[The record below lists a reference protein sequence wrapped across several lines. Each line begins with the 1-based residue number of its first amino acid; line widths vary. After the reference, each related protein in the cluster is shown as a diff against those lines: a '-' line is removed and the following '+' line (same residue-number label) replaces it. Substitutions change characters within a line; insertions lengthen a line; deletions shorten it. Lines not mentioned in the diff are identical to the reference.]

1 LEQAKRL
8 SAIEKSLLGVVSAVT
23 QTPSKNVRKA
33 RLASSVATAKL
44 AGVATTAGI
53 WGAVSTLGF
62 AGNGTAIL
70 TLHGAASTSAT
81 LAWIGGLV
89 GGGMAAGAIIL
100 PVTGIAAGAAASM
113 YVRRKL
119 HGRPRK
125 LDELQYFEE
134 EILFGADKLL
144 RPIDT
149 VSQEGAIH
157 PSADE
162 LRVYAH
168 DGLLPLI
175 EQVERH
181 LPNDRGDTTDH
192 VQRNDFS
199 ETIMPKYQKQ
209 LRKHCQILRKHA
221 DILARPRKKPLFERV
236 GNTVGRLGWG
246 KRKPSSN
253 SPETSRLASV
263 VLAVTFQRLLDD
275 KIAMLELENDLVL
288 EALKRSTGRLENA
301 SVDELSSYVQD
312 LSPEQLKG
320 VVSNTKGIY
329 HELLYIERYNA
340 SGAETVAQI
349 MGPVNYPGADVQF
362 FLDDHVVRE
371 VQLKAVSSPSLVY
384 EHLERYPDIEIL
396 VTEETAA
403 MLEGIE
409 SSGLSNAVL
418 SQEVAQRMEALQGE
432 GVLEELTDAVLTSVF
447 VTSGF
452 AIWSVLARREDQK
465 FDFKP
470 YLSNAGIAVGAAT
483 AVEAMVVVAGG

>member
-1 LEQAKRL
+1 
-8 SAIEKSLLGVVSAVT
+8 
-23 QTPSKNVRKA
+23 
-33 RLASSVATAKL
+33 VATAKL
-44 AGVATTAGI
+44 AGAATTAGI
-53 WGAVSTLGF
+53 WGAVSTLGT
-62 AGNGTAIL
+62 AGTGTAIG
-70 TLHGAASTSAT
+70 TLSGAASTSAT

-149 VSQEGAIH
+149 VSQEDAIQ
-157 PSADE
+157 PTADE

-175 EQVERH
+175 DQIEKY
-181 LPNDRGDTTDH
+181 LPDDRVDTVDDA
-192 VQRNDFS
+192 RAKDFS
-199 ETIMPKYQKQ
+199 ETVMPKYQKQ

-221 DILARPRKKPLFERV
+221 EVLAMPRKKPLLERL
-236 GNTVGRLGWG
+236 GNTVGRIAWR
-246 KRKPSSN
+246 KRSSPSIVPGS
-253 SPETSRLASV
+253 SRLASV
-263 VLAVTFQRLLDD
+263 VLAVTFQRLLGD

-329 HELLYIERYNA
+329 HELLFAEMHNE
-340 SGAETVAQI
+340 SGAETVAEV
-349 MGPVNYPGADVQF
+349 MEATSYPGVDVEF
-362 FLDDHVVRE
+362 FLDNHVVRE

-483 AVEAMVVVAGG
+483 AVEAMVEAAGG

>member
-1 LEQAKRL
+1 MRQERRLEE
-8 SAIEKSLLGVVSAVT
+8 IEKSLLGVVSAVT
-23 QTPSKNVRKA
+23 QTPSKNVRQA

-44 AGVATTAGI
+44 AGAATTAGI
-53 WGAVSTLGF
+53 WGAVSTLGT
-62 AGNGTAIL
+62 AGTGTAIGAL
-70 TLHGAASTSAT
+70 SGAASTSAT

-144 RPIDT
+144 RPIDV
-149 VSQEGAIH
+149 VSQKDAIQ
-157 PSADE
+157 PTADE

-175 EQVERH
+175 DQIEKH
-181 LPNDRGDTTDH
+181 LPDDRVDTADDARA
-192 VQRNDFS
+192 RNFS
-199 ETIMPKYQKQ
+199 ETVMPKYQKQ
-209 LRKHCQILRKHA
+209 LGKHCQILRKHGEV
-221 DILARPRKKPLFERV
+221 LAMPRKKPLLERL
-236 GNTVGRLGWG
+236 GNTVGRIAWR
-246 KRKPSSN
+246 KRSST
-253 SPETSRLASV
+253 SIVPGSSRLASV

-275 KIAMLELENDLVL
+275 KIAMLEFENDLVL

-301 SVDELSSYVQD
+301 SVGELSSYVQD
-312 LSPEQLKG
+312 LSPGQLKG

-329 HELLYIERYNA
+329 HELLFTEMHNE
-340 SGAETVAQI
+340 SGAETVAEV
-349 MGPVNYPGADVQF
+349 MEATNYPGADVQF

-371 VQLKAVSSPSLVY
+371 VQLKAVNSPSLVY

-403 MLEGIE
+403 MLDGIE

-418 SQEVAQRMEALQGE
+418 SQEVAERMETLQGE
-432 GVLEELTDAVLTSVF
+432 GVLEELSDAVLTSVF

-452 AIWSVLARREDQK
+452 AIWSVLARQGAQK
-465 FDFKP
+465 FEFKP
-470 YLSNAGIAVGAAT
+470 YLSNAGIAVGSAS
-483 AVEAMVVVAGG
+483 AVEAMVAMAGS